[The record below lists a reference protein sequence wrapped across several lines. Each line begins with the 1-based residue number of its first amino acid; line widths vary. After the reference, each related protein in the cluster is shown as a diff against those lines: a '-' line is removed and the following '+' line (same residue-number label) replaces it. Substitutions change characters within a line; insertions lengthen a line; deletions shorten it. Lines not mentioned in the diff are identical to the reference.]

1 MKNTFCFFVILVT
14 YEVIW
19 CEWLN
24 LLHCTLSFLNK
35 DKKKQTKETK
45 PLFYLTWIA
54 YCLKKD
60 WHWNRVP
67 LLFKGFPIF
76 ILHCV
81 RNSQVSLIWKVQIW
95 YR

>member
-35 DKKKQTKETK
+35 DKKNKQRKQN
-45 PLFYLTWIA
+45 LS
-54 YCLKKD
+54 
-60 WHWNRVP
+60 
-67 LLFKGFPIF
+67 F
-76 ILHCV
+76 I
-81 RNSQVSLIWKVQIW
+81 
-95 YR
+95 